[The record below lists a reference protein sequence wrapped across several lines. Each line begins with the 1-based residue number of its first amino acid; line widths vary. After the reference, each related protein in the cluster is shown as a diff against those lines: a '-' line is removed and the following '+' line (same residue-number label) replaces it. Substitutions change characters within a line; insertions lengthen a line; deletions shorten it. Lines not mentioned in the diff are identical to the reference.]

1 MFRWIAVVLVVLLVA
16 LQWMLWMG
24 GNGMHEVHALRA
36 SVAVQKKEDARLK
49 HRNDALEADVND
61 LKHGEQAVEGRAR
74 ADLGLIK
81 PGETFY
87 QVVAPASAAS
97 AAAGG
102 P

>member
-16 LQWMLWMG
+16 LQWMLWAG
-24 GNGMHEVHALRA
+24 DHGVHEVHTLRH
-36 SVAVQKKEDARLK
+36 SVAEQKKEDVRLK
-49 HRNDALEADVND
+49 HRNDALEADVSD

-74 ADLGLIK
+74 AELGLIK

-87 QVVAPASAAS
+87 HVVEPASASS
-97 AAAGG
+97 AQTDQ